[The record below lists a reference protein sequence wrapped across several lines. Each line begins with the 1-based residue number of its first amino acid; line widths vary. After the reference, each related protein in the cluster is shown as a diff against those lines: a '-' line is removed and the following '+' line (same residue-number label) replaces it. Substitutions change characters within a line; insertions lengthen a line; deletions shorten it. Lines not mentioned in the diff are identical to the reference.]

1 MINKLQILLKKT
13 IIIISMNKKC
23 FYIILFII
31 VFTSLVIFYPKEVVK
46 NTVET
51 LVNSTNETISQTGG
65 VLSNEIKNLME
76 CNKILS
82 QII

>member
-1 MINKLQILLKKT
+1 
-13 IIIISMNKKC
+13 MNKKC